1 MTKKFPEDFV
11 KVGWKNIAL
20 EPTKASFKK
29 DNSDY
34 WGQFTARENKIEV
47 QEEAEGIDLANTLL
61 HEVLHAIVYHSS
73 LNQDGGALKD
83 GGNCEDREEQA
94 VNSISNWL
102 MGVFRDNPWFLPFL
116 MENIDTPKSN
126 SKKSK

>member
-1 MTKKFPEDFV
+1 MAKKFPEDFV
-11 KVGWKNIAL
+11 KVGWKNITL

-29 DNSDY
+29 DNADY

-83 GGNCEDREEQA
+83 GGTCEDREEQT

-116 MENIDTPKSN
+116 MENIDMPKTTP
-126 SKKSK
+126 KKSK

>member
-1 MTKKFPEDFV
+1 MSKKFPEDFV
-11 KVGWKNIAL
+11 KVGWKNIML

-83 GGNCEDREEQA
+83 CLLYT
-94 VNSISNWL
+94 SPSP
-102 MGVFRDNPWFLPFL
+102 RD
-116 MENIDTPKSN
+116 
-126 SKKSK
+126 